1 MYCDYLL
8 LKGFMNVRGINVPFQ
23 VMVYLLLQFCHTLGR
38 YGKITGWV
46 QIEIKL
52 EI

>member
-23 VMVYLLLQFCHTLGR
+23 VMVYLLLQRCQTWGR
-38 YGKITGWV
+38 YDQVTGWI
-46 QIEIKL
+46 QNEN
-52 EI
+52 

>member
-8 LKGFMNVRGINVPFQ
+8 LKGFMNVSGINVPFQ
-23 VMVYLLLQFCHTLGR
+23 VMVIYFCSFVKLWGVTAKSQG
-38 YGKITGWV
+38 GFKMK
-46 QIEIKL
+46 IKL